1 MKLIPRSHFNNLR
14 LNDDH
19 LYDTDKSSGKQVVKI
34 YVGEKLIA
42 KSITLATARKTKKR
56 YFGVKGYQQ
65 YLSEGFESE

>member
-1 MKLIPRSHFNNLR
+1 MKLIPRSHFDDLR

-19 LYDTDKSSGKQVVKI
+19 LYDTDKSGGKQVVKI

-42 KSITLATARKTKKR
+42 KLITLATARKTKKR

-65 YLSEGFESE
+65 YLSAGFKDK